1 MIKALCAAAALA
13 LLASGPALAAE
24 KAAPACGAVSFKPL
38 LNTANDGEMTA
49 GHYKSRFATIDVL
62 ARIQGGQASYHLRVN
77 NQPIKP
83 LAGDIPKST
92 YKCLESKH
100 IKTPPQPVGGICE
113 GSRFRVAIDST
124 TKQKL
129 YMLFALKGDDWKL
142 CEAGTA
148 S

>member
-1 MIKALCAAAALA
+1 MIKALCTAAALA

-24 KAAPACGAVSFKPL
+24 KAPACGAVNFKPL
-38 LNTANDGEMTA
+38 ANTANDGEMTA
-49 GHYKSRFATIDVL
+49 GHYKSRFATIDLL

-83 LAGDIPKST
+83 LAGDIPKSA

-100 IKTPPQPVGGICE
+100 VKTPPQPVGGTCD
-113 GSRFRVAIDST
+113 GSRFRVAIDSS

-142 CEAGTA
+142 CEAGTPA